1 MLVKPLIVVK
11 SVKLCCIERILW
23 DSCPKCEHLYCFE
36 VPRKELSDS
45 AFLRISRI
53 SLISLYAIIITG
65 SLVRLTGSGLGCADW
80 PQCSSSKFVDV
91 STGHAAIEQIN
102 RLFTGIVS
110 AAVIAAV
117 LGSIFVTPRRKALIW
132 LSSGLVAGV
141 LAQVILGAVVV
152 LTGLNPWSNMAH
164 FLVSLA
170 LVTTAVFLV
179 EHAGA
184 TNVVSD
190 FVDSD
195 QSAPTR
201 KGTKRFADLILGLV
215 GLAIVLGTLVTAT
228 GPHAGD
234 ENAIRLNLDLRSITR
249 VHSATVLL
257 CIAATLIFIALI
269 RRNSSEWTRLRSKL
283 EIFLFVAV
291 AQGGVG
297 YLQYFSGV
305 PAQLVAIH
313 VAFAVA
319 VWISV
324 LRLWIAVRH

>member
-1 MLVKPLIVVK
+1 MT
-11 SVKLCCIERILW
+11 
-23 DSCPKCEHLYCFE
+23 
-36 VPRKELSDS
+36 
-45 AFLRISRI
+45 FLRISRI
-53 SLISLYAIIITG
+53 SLVSLFAIIITG

-80 PQCSSSKFVDV
+80 PQCSRTKFVDV

-102 RLFTGIVS
+102 RLFTGVVS

-117 LGSIFVTPRRKALIW
+117 LGSIFVTPRRKTLIW

-141 LAQVILGAVVV
+141 LAQVGLGAVVV

-184 TNVVSD
+184 TRVTGD
-190 FVDSD
+190 FALSV
-195 QSAPTR
+195 QTLPTR
-201 KGTKRFADLILGLV
+201 RITKRFADLILGFC
-215 GLAIVLGTLVTAT
+215 GLAIVLGTLVTGA

-234 ENAIRLNLDLRSITR
+234 ENAIRLTFDLRSITR
-249 VHSATVLL
+249 IHSASVLL
-257 CIAATLIFIALI
+257 CVAVTLIFVTQI
-269 RRNSSEWTRLRSKL
+269 RKNSSEWMRLKARL

-297 YLQYFSGV
+297 YLQYFSDV
-305 PAQLVAIH
+305 PAQLVAVH
-313 VAFAVA
+313 VALAVA

-324 LRLWIAVRH
+324 LRLWIASRAQT

>member
-1 MLVKPLIVVK
+1 V
-11 SVKLCCIERILW
+11 
-23 DSCPKCEHLYCFE
+23 
-36 VPRKELSDS
+36 VPRRQLSQQS
-45 AFLRISRI
+45 FLAISRV
-53 SLISLYAIIITG
+53 SLVFLYAIIITG

-80 PQCSSSKFVDV
+80 PQCSTTKFVDV

-117 LGSIFVTPRRKALIW
+117 LGSFFVTPRRKSLIW
-132 LSSGLVAGV
+132 LSSGLVVGV
-141 LAQVILGAVVV
+141 VAQVIIGAVVV

-184 TNVVSD
+184 TDVENVVG
-190 FVDSD
+190 VRD
-195 QSAPTR
+195 QATPIRPMTQ
-201 KGTKRFADLILGLV
+201 RFADLILGV
-215 GLAIVLGTLVTAT
+215 SGLAIVLGTLVTGA

-234 ENAIRLNLDLRSITR
+234 ENAIRLNFDLRSITR
-249 VHSATVLL
+249 IHSATVLV
-257 CIAATLIFIALI
+257 CIAATLLFIAQI
-269 RRNSSEWTRLRSKL
+269 RRNSQEWTRLRAKL
-283 EIFLFVAV
+283 ELFLFVAV

-319 VWISV
+319 VWITV
-324 LRLWIAVRH
+324 LRLWIASRAQR

>member
-1 MLVKPLIVVK
+1 V
-11 SVKLCCIERILW
+11 
-23 DSCPKCEHLYCFE
+23 
-36 VPRKELSDS
+36 VPRRQLSQQS
-45 AFLRISRI
+45 FLAISRV
-53 SLISLYAIIITG
+53 SLVFLYAIIITG

-80 PQCSSSKFVDV
+80 PQCSTTKFVDV

-117 LGSIFVTPRRKALIW
+117 LGSFFVTPRRKSLIW
-132 LSSGLVAGV
+132 LSSGLVVGV
-141 LAQVILGAVVV
+141 VAQVIIGAVVV

-184 TNVVSD
+184 TDVENVVG
-190 FVDSD
+190 VRD
-195 QSAPTR
+195 QAMPIRPMTQ
-201 KGTKRFADLILGLV
+201 RFADLILGV
-215 GLAIVLGTLVTAT
+215 SGLAIVLGTLVTGA

-234 ENAIRLNLDLRSITR
+234 ENAIRLDFDLRSITR
-249 VHSATVLL
+249 IHSATVLV
-257 CIAATLIFIALI
+257 CIAATLVFIAQI
-269 RRNSSEWTRLRSKL
+269 RRNSQEWTRLRAKL
-283 EIFLFVAV
+283 ELFLFVAV

-319 VWISV
+319 VWITV
-324 LRLWIAVRH
+324 LRLWIATRH

>member
-1 MLVKPLIVVK
+1 MT
-11 SVKLCCIERILW
+11 
-23 DSCPKCEHLYCFE
+23 
-36 VPRKELSDS
+36 
-45 AFLRISRI
+45 FLRISRI
-53 SLISLYAIIITG
+53 SLVSLFAIIITG

-80 PQCSSSKFVDV
+80 PQCSRTKFVDV

-102 RLFTGIVS
+102 RLFTGVVS

-117 LGSIFVTPRRKALIW
+117 LGSIFVTPRRKTLIW

-141 LAQVILGAVVV
+141 LAQVGLGAVVV

-184 TNVVSD
+184 TRVAGD
-190 FVDSD
+190 FALSV
-195 QSAPTR
+195 QTLPTR
-201 KGTKRFADLILGLV
+201 RITKRFADLILGFC
-215 GLAIVLGTLVTAT
+215 GLAIILGTLVTGA

-234 ENAIRLNLDLRSITR
+234 ENAIRLTFDLRSITR
-249 VHSATVLL
+249 VHSASVLL
-257 CIAATLIFIALI
+257 CVAATLIFVTQI
-269 RRNSSEWTRLRSKL
+269 RKNSSEWMRLKARL

-297 YLQYFSGV
+297 YLQYFSDV
-305 PAQLVAIH
+305 PAQLVAVH
-313 VAFAVA
+313 VALAVA

-324 LRLWIAVRH
+324 LRLWIASRAQT

>member
-1 MLVKPLIVVK
+1 M
-11 SVKLCCIERILW
+11 
-23 DSCPKCEHLYCFE
+23 
-36 VPRKELSDS
+36 
-45 AFLRISRI
+45 AISRI
-53 SLISLYAIIITG
+53 SLVFLYAIIITG

-80 PQCSSSKFVDV
+80 PQCSTTKFVDV

-117 LGSIFVTPRRKALIW
+117 LGSLFVTPRRKSLIW
-132 LSSGLVAGV
+132 LSSGLVVGV
-141 LAQVILGAVVV
+141 VAQVILGAVVV

-164 FLVSLA
+164 FLLSLG

-179 EHAGA
+179 EQAGA
-184 TNVVSD
+184 TDVESVVGISD
-190 FVDSD
+190 LI
-195 QSAPTR
+195 APIRLT
-201 KGTKRFADLILGLV
+201 TQRFTDLILGLS
-215 GLAIVLGTLVTAT
+215 GLAIILGTLVTGA

-234 ENAIRLNLDLRSITR
+234 ENAIRLNFDLRSITR
-249 VHSATVLL
+249 IHSATVLL
-257 CIAATLIFIALI
+257 CIAATLIFIIQI
-269 RRNSSEWTRLRSKL
+269 RRNSQEWTRLKTKL
-283 EIFLFVAV
+283 ELFLFVAV

-319 VWISV
+319 VWITV
-324 LRLWIAVRH
+324 LRLWIAARH

>member
-1 MLVKPLIVVK
+1 L
-11 SVKLCCIERILW
+11 
-23 DSCPKCEHLYCFE
+23 
-36 VPRKELSDS
+36 
-45 AFLRISRI
+45 AISRI
-53 SLISLYAIIITG
+53 SLVFLYAIIITG

-80 PQCSSSKFVDV
+80 PQCSTTKFVDV

-102 RLFTGIVS
+102 RLFTGVVS
-110 AAVIAAV
+110 VAVIAAV
-117 LGSIFVTPRRKALIW
+117 LGSFFVTPRRKSLIW
-132 LSSGLVAGV
+132 LSSALVVGV

-179 EHAGA
+179 ENAGV
-184 TNVVSD
+184 TNVVGD
-190 FVDSD
+190 FAVID
-195 QSAPTR
+195 QTPRTR
-201 KGTKRFADLILGLV
+201 PLTQKFVDLILVLC
-215 GLAIVLGTLVTAT
+215 GLAIILGTLVTGS

-234 ENAIRLNLDLRSITR
+234 ENAIRLNFDLRSITR
-249 VHSATVLL
+249 IHSAIVLL
-257 CIAATLIFIALI
+257 CIAATLIFISQI
-269 RRNSSEWTRLRSKL
+269 RKNTSEWMRSRAKL

-313 VAFAVA
+313 VALAVA

-324 LRLWIAVRH
+324 LRLWISARH

>member
-1 MLVKPLIVVK
+1 M
-11 SVKLCCIERILW
+11 
-23 DSCPKCEHLYCFE
+23 
-36 VPRKELSDS
+36 
-45 AFLRISRI
+45 
-53 SLISLYAIIITG
+53 
-65 SLVRLTGSGLGCADW
+65 RLTGSGLGCADW
-80 PQCSSSKFVDV
+80 PQCSTTKFVDV

-117 LGSIFVTPRRKALIW
+117 LGSIFVTPRRKSLIW
-132 LSSGLVAGV
+132 LSSGLVVGV
-141 LAQVILGAVVV
+141 VAQVIIGAVVV

-184 TNVVSD
+184 TDVESVVG
-190 FVDSD
+190 VRD
-195 QSAPTR
+195 QVAPIRPMTQ
-201 KGTKRFADLILGLV
+201 RFADLILGIS
-215 GLAIVLGTLVTAT
+215 GLAIVLGTLVTGA

-234 ENAIRLNLDLRSITR
+234 ENAIRLDFDLRSITR
-249 VHSATVLL
+249 IHSATVLV
-257 CIAATLIFIALI
+257 CIAATLLFIAQI
-269 RRNSSEWTRLRSKL
+269 RRNSQEWTRLRAKL
-283 EIFLFVAV
+283 ELFLFVAV

-319 VWISV
+319 VWITV
-324 LRLWIAVRH
+324 LRLWIASRAQR

>member
-1 MLVKPLIVVK
+1 LT
-11 SVKLCCIERILW
+11 
-23 DSCPKCEHLYCFE
+23 
-36 VPRKELSDS
+36 
-45 AFLRISRI
+45 FLRISRI
-53 SLISLYAIIITG
+53 SLVSLFAIIITG

-80 PQCSSSKFVDV
+80 PQCSRTKFVDV

-102 RLFTGIVS
+102 RLFTGVVS

-117 LGSIFVTPRRKALIW
+117 LGSIFVTPRRKTLIW

-141 LAQVILGAVVV
+141 LAQVGLGAVVV

-184 TNVVSD
+184 TRVTGD
-190 FVDSD
+190 FALSV
-195 QSAPTR
+195 QTLPTR
-201 KGTKRFADLILGLV
+201 RITKRFADLILGFC
-215 GLAIVLGTLVTAT
+215 GLAIILGTLVTGA

-234 ENAIRLNLDLRSITR
+234 ENAIRLTFDLRSITR
-249 VHSATVLL
+249 VHSASVLL
-257 CIAATLIFIALI
+257 CVAATLIFVTQI
-269 RRNSSEWTRLRSKL
+269 RKNSSEWMRLKARL

-297 YLQYFSGV
+297 YLQYFSDV
-305 PAQLVAIH
+305 PAQLVAVH
-313 VAFAVA
+313 VALAVA

-324 LRLWIAVRH
+324 LRLWIASRA

>member
-1 MLVKPLIVVK
+1 
-11 SVKLCCIERILW
+11 
-23 DSCPKCEHLYCFE
+23 
-36 VPRKELSDS
+36 VPRRELSDS

-53 SLISLYAIIITG
+53 SLVSLYAIIITG

-80 PQCSSSKFVDV
+80 PQCSNSKFVDV

-117 LGSIFVTPRRKALIW
+117 LGSIFVTPRRSSLIW
-132 LSSGLVAGV
+132 LSSGLVVGV

-179 EHAGA
+179 EHAGV
-184 TNVVSD
+184 TRVVDDVVVSD
-190 FVDSD
+190 ATV
-195 QSAPTR
+195 PTR
-201 KGTKRFADLILGLV
+201 RMTRRLADLILGLC
-215 GLAIVLGTLVTAT
+215 GLAIIFGTLVTGA

-234 ENAIRLNLDLRSITR
+234 ENAIRLTFDLRSITR
-249 VHSATVLL
+249 IHSTSVLF
-257 CIAATLIFIALI
+257 CVAVTLIFIVRI
-269 RRNSSEWTRLRSKL
+269 RRNTSEWIRLKAKL
-283 EIFLFVAV
+283 EIFLAVAV

-305 PAQLVAIH
+305 PAQLVAVH
-313 VAFAVA
+313 VALAVA
-319 VWISV
+319 VWISA
-324 LRLWIAVRH
+324 LRLWIAVRQ

>member
-1 MLVKPLIVVK
+1 MP
-11 SVKLCCIERILW
+11 
-23 DSCPKCEHLYCFE
+23 
-36 VPRKELSDS
+36 PRQLSQQS
-45 AFLRISRI
+45 FLAISRI
-53 SLISLYAIIITG
+53 SLVFLYAIIITG

-80 PQCSSSKFVDV
+80 PQCSTTKFVDV

-102 RLFTGIVS
+102 RLFTGFVS

-117 LGSIFVTPRRKALIW
+117 LGSIFVTPRQKSLIW
-132 LSSGLVAGV
+132 LASGLVAGV

-184 TNVVSD
+184 RNVVDDVASKAQTM
-190 FVDSD
+190 STGRI
-195 QSAPTR
+195 TR
-201 KGTKRFADLILGLV
+201 RFADLILGLC
-215 GLAIVLGTLVTAT
+215 GLAIVFGTLVTGA

-234 ENAIRLNLDLRSITR
+234 ENAIRLAFDLRSITR
-249 VHSATVLL
+249 IHSASVLL
-257 CIAATLIFIALI
+257 CVVLTLFFVVQI
-269 RRNSSEWTRLRSKL
+269 RRETSEWMRLKAKL
-283 EIFLFVAV
+283 EVFLFVAV

-297 YLQYFSGV
+297 YLQYFSDV

-313 VAFAVA
+313 VALAVA

-324 LRLWIAVRH
+324 LRLWIASRA

>member
-1 MLVKPLIVVK
+1 VGYEPPIVGSEGRLVARYSAVVA
-11 SVKLCCIERILW
+11 
-23 DSCPKCEHLYCFE
+23 
-36 VPRKELSDS
+36 PRQLSQQS
-45 AFLRISRI
+45 FLAISRI
-53 SLISLYAIIITG
+53 SLVFLYAIIITG

-80 PQCSSSKFVDV
+80 PQCSTTKFVDV

-117 LGSIFVTPRRKALIW
+117 LGSIFVTPRRKSLIW
-132 LSSGLVAGV
+132 LSSGLVIGV

-164 FLVSLA
+164 FLVSLG

-179 EHAGA
+179 EQAGA
-184 TNVVSD
+184 TNVDGDFAVSD
-190 FVDSD
+190 
-195 QSAPTR
+195 QTAPTR
-201 KGTKRFADLILGLV
+201 QITKRFADLILGLC
-215 GLAIVLGTLVTAT
+215 GLAIILGTLVTGA

-234 ENAIRLNLDLRSITR
+234 ENAIRLSFNLRSITR
-249 VHSATVLL
+249 IHSATVLL
-257 CIAATLIFIALI
+257 CIAATLIFIVLI
-269 RRNSSEWTRLRSKL
+269 RRNASEWMWLRAKL

-305 PAQLVAIH
+305 PAQLVAVH

-319 VWISV
+319 VWITV
-324 LRLWIAVRH
+324 LRLWIATRH

>member
-1 MLVKPLIVVK
+1 M
-11 SVKLCCIERILW
+11 
-23 DSCPKCEHLYCFE
+23 F
-36 VPRKELSDS
+36 
-45 AFLRISRI
+45 
-53 SLISLYAIIITG
+53 LYAIIITG

-80 PQCSSSKFVDV
+80 PQCSTTKFVDV

-117 LGSIFVTPRRKALIW
+117 LGSIFVTPRRKSLIW
-132 LSSGLVAGV
+132 LSSGLVIGV

-170 LVTTAVFLV
+170 LVTMAVFLV

-184 TNVVSD
+184 TNVDGD
-190 FVDSD
+190 FAVTD
-195 QSAPTR
+195 QTAPTR
-201 KGTKRFADLILGLV
+201 QLTKRFADLILVLC
-215 GLAIVLGTLVTAT
+215 GLAIILGTLVTGA

-234 ENAIRLNLDLRSITR
+234 ENSIRLNLDLRSITR
-249 VHSATVLL
+249 IHSATVLL
-257 CIAATLIFIALI
+257 CITATLIFFAQV
-269 RRNSSEWTRLRSKL
+269 RKSASEWTRLRAKL
-283 EIFLFVAV
+283 EVFLFVAV

-319 VWISV
+319 VWITV
-324 LRLWIAVRH
+324 LRLWIAARH

>member
-1 MLVKPLIVVK
+1 MP
-11 SVKLCCIERILW
+11 
-23 DSCPKCEHLYCFE
+23 
-36 VPRKELSDS
+36 PRQLSQQS
-45 AFLRISRI
+45 FLAISRI
-53 SLISLYAIIITG
+53 SLVFLYAIIITG

-80 PQCSSSKFVDV
+80 PQCSTTKFVDV

-102 RLFTGIVS
+102 RLFTGFVS

-117 LGSIFVTPRRKALIW
+117 LGSIFVIPRRKSLIW

-184 TNVVSD
+184 TNVVDDVVSNAQTM
-190 FVDSD
+190 STGRI
-195 QSAPTR
+195 SR
-201 KGTKRFADLILGLV
+201 RFADIILGLC
-215 GLAIVLGTLVTAT
+215 GLAIVLGTLVTGA

-234 ENAIRLNLDLRSITR
+234 ENAIRLAFDLRSITR
-249 VHSATVLL
+249 IHSASILL
-257 CIAATLIFIALI
+257 CVASTLFFVIQI
-269 RRNSSEWTRLRSKL
+269 RRETSEWMRLKAKL

-305 PAQLVAIH
+305 PAQLVAVH
-313 VAFAVA
+313 VALAVA

-324 LRLWIAVRH
+324 LRLWIAVRQ

>member
-1 MLVKPLIVVK
+1 V
-11 SVKLCCIERILW
+11 
-23 DSCPKCEHLYCFE
+23 
-36 VPRKELSDS
+36 VPRRQLSQQS
-45 AFLRISRI
+45 FLAISRV
-53 SLISLYAIIITG
+53 SLVFLYAIIITG

-80 PQCSSSKFVDV
+80 PQCSTTKFVDV

-117 LGSIFVTPRRKALIW
+117 LGSFFVTPRRKSLIW
-132 LSSGLVAGV
+132 LSSGLVVGV
-141 LAQVILGAVVV
+141 VAQVIIGAVVV

-184 TNVVSD
+184 TDVENVVG
-190 FVDSD
+190 VRD
-195 QSAPTR
+195 QATPIRPMTQ
-201 KGTKRFADLILGLV
+201 RFADLILGV
-215 GLAIVLGTLVTAT
+215 SGLAIVLGTLVTGA

-234 ENAIRLNLDLRSITR
+234 ENAIRLNFDLRSITR
-249 VHSATVLL
+249 IHSATVLV
-257 CIAATLIFIALI
+257 CIAATLLFIAQI
-269 RRNSSEWTRLRSKL
+269 RGNSQEWTRIRAKL
-283 EIFLFVAV
+283 ELFLFVAV

-319 VWISV
+319 VWITV
-324 LRLWIAVRH
+324 LRLWIATRH

>member
-1 MLVKPLIVVK
+1 M
-11 SVKLCCIERILW
+11 
-23 DSCPKCEHLYCFE
+23 
-36 VPRKELSDS
+36 
-45 AFLRISRI
+45 
-53 SLISLYAIIITG
+53 
-65 SLVRLTGSGLGCADW
+65 RLTGSGLGCADW
-80 PQCSSSKFVDV
+80 PQCSRTKFVDV

-102 RLFTGIVS
+102 RLFTGVVS

-117 LGSIFVTPRRKALIW
+117 LGSIFVTPRRKTLIW

-141 LAQVILGAVVV
+141 LAQVGLGAVVV

-184 TNVVSD
+184 TRVTGD
-190 FVDSD
+190 FALSV
-195 QSAPTR
+195 QTLPTR
-201 KGTKRFADLILGLV
+201 RITKRFADLILGFC
-215 GLAIVLGTLVTAT
+215 GLAIILGTLVTGA

-234 ENAIRLNLDLRSITR
+234 ENAIRLTFDLRSITR
-249 VHSATVLL
+249 VHSASVLL
-257 CIAATLIFIALI
+257 CVAATLIFVTQI
-269 RRNSSEWTRLRSKL
+269 RKNSSEWMRLKARL

-297 YLQYFSGV
+297 YLQYFSDV
-305 PAQLVAIH
+305 PAQLVAVH
-313 VAFAVA
+313 VALAVA

-324 LRLWIAVRH
+324 LRLWIASRAQT

>member
-1 MLVKPLIVVK
+1 MT
-11 SVKLCCIERILW
+11 
-23 DSCPKCEHLYCFE
+23 
-36 VPRKELSDS
+36 
-45 AFLRISRI
+45 FLRISRI
-53 SLISLYAIIITG
+53 SLVSLFAIIITG

-80 PQCSSSKFVDV
+80 PQCSRTKFVDV

-102 RLFTGIVS
+102 RLFTGVVS

-117 LGSIFVTPRRKALIW
+117 LGSIFVTPRRKTLIW

-141 LAQVILGAVVV
+141 LAQVGLGAVVV

-184 TNVVSD
+184 TRVTGD
-190 FVDSD
+190 FALSV
-195 QSAPTR
+195 QTLPTR
-201 KGTKRFADLILGLV
+201 RITKRFADLILGFC
-215 GLAIVLGTLVTAT
+215 GLAIILGTLVTGA

-234 ENAIRLNLDLRSITR
+234 ENAIRLTFDLRSITR
-249 VHSATVLL
+249 VHSASVLL
-257 CIAATLIFIALI
+257 CVAATLIFVTQI
-269 RRNSSEWTRLRSKL
+269 RKNSSEWMRLKARL

-291 AQGGVG
+291 AQGCVG
-297 YLQYFSGV
+297 YLQYFSDV
-305 PAQLVAIH
+305 PAQLVAVH
-313 VAFAVA
+313 VALAVA

-324 LRLWIAVRH
+324 LRLWIASRAQT

>member
-1 MLVKPLIVVK
+1 V
-11 SVKLCCIERILW
+11 
-23 DSCPKCEHLYCFE
+23 PK
-36 VPRKELSDS
+36 KKISS
-45 AFLRISRI
+45 STFLGISRI
-53 SLISLYAIIITG
+53 SLVFLYAIIITG

-80 PQCSSSKFVDV
+80 PQCSTTKFVDV

-117 LGSIFVTPRRKALIW
+117 LGSIFVTPRRKSLIW
-132 LSSGLVAGV
+132 LSSGLVGGV
-141 LAQVILGAVVV
+141 LAQVLLGAVVV

-179 EHAGA
+179 ELAGA
-184 TNVVSD
+184 TNVEGVLD
-190 FVDSD
+190 EAD
-195 QSAPTR
+195 QAGPIRLLTIR
-201 KGTKRFADLILGLV
+201 PLTKRISDLILGLCAV
-215 GLAIVLGTLVTAT
+215 AIVLGTLVTGA

-234 ENAIRLNLDLRSITR
+234 ENAIRLNFDLRSITR
-249 VHSATVLL
+249 IHSATVLL
-257 CIAATLIFIALI
+257 CIAATLIFITQI
-269 RRNSSEWTRLRSKL
+269 RRNSQEWQRLKAKL
-283 EIFLFVAV
+283 EQFLFVAV
-291 AQGGVG
+291 AQGGLG

-313 VAFAVA
+313 VALSVA

-324 LRLWIAVRH
+324 LRLWISTRH

>member
-1 MLVKPLIVVK
+1 MP
-11 SVKLCCIERILW
+11 
-23 DSCPKCEHLYCFE
+23 
-36 VPRKELSDS
+36 PRQLSQQS
-45 AFLRISRI
+45 FLAISRI
-53 SLISLYAIIITG
+53 SLVFLYAIIITG

-80 PQCSSSKFVDV
+80 PQCSTTKFVDV

-102 RLFTGIVS
+102 RLFTGFVS

-117 LGSIFVTPRRKALIW
+117 LGSIFVIPRRKSLIW

-184 TNVVSD
+184 TNVVDDVVSNAQTM
-190 FVDSD
+190 STGRI
-195 QSAPTR
+195 SR
-201 KGTKRFADLILGLV
+201 RFADIILGLC
-215 GLAIVLGTLVTAT
+215 GLAIVLGTLVTGA

-234 ENAIRLNLDLRSITR
+234 ENAIRLAFDLRSITR
-249 VHSATVLL
+249 IHSASVLL
-257 CIAATLIFIALI
+257 CVASTLFFVIQI
-269 RRNSSEWTRLRSKL
+269 RRETSEWMRLKAKL

-291 AQGGVG
+291 AQGGVD

-305 PAQLVAIH
+305 PAQLVAVH
-313 VAFAVA
+313 VALAVA

-324 LRLWIAVRH
+324 LRLWIAVRQ

>member
-1 MLVKPLIVVK
+1 MP
-11 SVKLCCIERILW
+11 
-23 DSCPKCEHLYCFE
+23 
-36 VPRKELSDS
+36 PRQLSQQS
-45 AFLRISRI
+45 FLAISRI
-53 SLISLYAIIITG
+53 SLVFLYAIIITG

-80 PQCSSSKFVDV
+80 PQCSTTKFVDV

-102 RLFTGIVS
+102 RLFTGFVS

-117 LGSIFVTPRRKALIW
+117 LGSIFVIPRRKSLIW

-184 TNVVSD
+184 TNVVDDVVSNAQTM
-190 FVDSD
+190 STGRI
-195 QSAPTR
+195 SR
-201 KGTKRFADLILGLV
+201 RFADIILGLC
-215 GLAIVLGTLVTAT
+215 GLAIVLGTLVTGA

-234 ENAIRLNLDLRSITR
+234 ENAIRLAFDLRSITR
-249 VHSATVLL
+249 IHSASVLL
-257 CIAATLIFIALI
+257 CVVLTLFFVVQI
-269 RRNSSEWTRLRSKL
+269 RRETSEWMRLKAKL
-283 EIFLFVAV
+283 EVFLFVAV

-297 YLQYFSGV
+297 YLQYFSDV

-313 VAFAVA
+313 VALAVA

-324 LRLWIAVRH
+324 LRLWIASRA

>member
-1 MLVKPLIVVK
+1 LT
-11 SVKLCCIERILW
+11 
-23 DSCPKCEHLYCFE
+23 
-36 VPRKELSDS
+36 
-45 AFLRISRI
+45 FLRISRI
-53 SLISLYAIIITG
+53 SLVSLFAIIITG

-80 PQCSSSKFVDV
+80 PQCSRTKFVDV

-102 RLFTGIVS
+102 RLFTGVVS

-117 LGSIFVTPRRKALIW
+117 LGSIFVTPRRKTLIW

-141 LAQVILGAVVV
+141 LAQVGLGAVVV

-184 TNVVSD
+184 TRVTGD
-190 FVDSD
+190 FALSV
-195 QSAPTR
+195 QTLPTR
-201 KGTKRFADLILGLV
+201 RITKRFADLILGFC
-215 GLAIVLGTLVTAT
+215 GLAIILGTLVTGA

-234 ENAIRLNLDLRSITR
+234 ENAIRLTFDLRSITR
-249 VHSATVLL
+249 VHSASVLL
-257 CIAATLIFIALI
+257 CVAATLIFVTQI
-269 RRNSSEWTRLRSKL
+269 RKNSSEWMRLKARL

-297 YLQYFSGV
+297 YLQYFSDV
-305 PAQLVAIH
+305 PAQLVAVH
-313 VAFAVA
+313 VALAVA

-324 LRLWIAVRH
+324 LRLWIASRAQT

>member
-1 MLVKPLIVVK
+1 MGSEGRRVPGYSAV
-11 SVKLCCIERILW
+11 
-23 DSCPKCEHLYCFE
+23 
-36 VPRKELSDS
+36 VPRRQISQQS
-45 AFLRISRI
+45 FLAISRV
-53 SLISLYAIIITG
+53 SLVFLYAIIITG

-80 PQCSSSKFVDV
+80 PQCSTTKFVDV

-117 LGSIFVTPRRKALIW
+117 LGSFFVTPRRKSLIW
-132 LSSGLVAGV
+132 LSSGLVVGV
-141 LAQVILGAVVV
+141 VAQVIIGAVVV

-170 LVTTAVFLV
+170 LVTAAVFLV

-184 TNVVSD
+184 TDVENVVG
-190 FVDSD
+190 VRD
-195 QSAPTR
+195 QAARFRPMTQ
-201 KGTKRFADLILGLV
+201 RFADLILGV
-215 GLAIVLGTLVTAT
+215 SGLAIVLGTLVTGA

-234 ENAIRLNLDLRSITR
+234 ENAIRLNFDLRSITR
-249 VHSATVLL
+249 IHSATVLV
-257 CIAATLIFIALI
+257 CIAATLLFIAQI
-269 RRNSSEWTRLRSKL
+269 RRNSQEWTRLRAKL
-283 EIFLFVAV
+283 ELFLFVAV

-319 VWISV
+319 VWITV
-324 LRLWIAVRH
+324 LRLWIATRH

>member
-1 MLVKPLIVVK
+1 M
-11 SVKLCCIERILW
+11 
-23 DSCPKCEHLYCFE
+23 F
-36 VPRKELSDS
+36 
-45 AFLRISRI
+45 
-53 SLISLYAIIITG
+53 LYAIIITG

-80 PQCSSSKFVDV
+80 PQCSTTKFVDV

-117 LGSIFVTPRRKALIW
+117 LGSIFVTPRRKSLIW
-132 LSSGLVAGV
+132 LSSGLVIGV

-184 TNVVSD
+184 TNVDGD
-190 FVDSD
+190 FAVID
-195 QSAPTR
+195 QTAPTR
-201 KGTKRFADLILGLV
+201 QLTKRFADLILVLC
-215 GLAIVLGTLVTAT
+215 GLAIILGTLVTGA

-234 ENAIRLNLDLRSITR
+234 ENSIRLNLDLRSITR
-249 VHSATVLL
+249 IHSATVLL
-257 CIAATLIFIALI
+257 CITATLIFFAQV
-269 RRNSSEWTRLRSKL
+269 RKSASEWTRLRAKL
-283 EIFLFVAV
+283 EVFLFVAV

-305 PAQLVAIH
+305 PAQLVAVH

-319 VWISV
+319 VWITL
-324 LRLWIAVRH
+324 LRLWIAARH

>member
-1 MLVKPLIVVK
+1 
-11 SVKLCCIERILW
+11 
-23 DSCPKCEHLYCFE
+23 
-36 VPRKELSDS
+36 VPPRQLSQQS
-45 AFLRISRI
+45 FLAISRI
-53 SLISLYAIIITG
+53 SLVFLYAIIITG

-80 PQCSSSKFVDV
+80 PQCSTTKFVDV

-117 LGSIFVTPRRKALIW
+117 LGSLFVTPRRKSLIW
-132 LSSGLVAGV
+132 LSSGLVVGV
-141 LAQVILGAVVV
+141 VAQVILGAVVV

-164 FLVSLA
+164 FLLSLG

-179 EHAGA
+179 EQAGA
-184 TNVVSD
+184 TDVESVVGISD
-190 FVDSD
+190 LI
-195 QSAPTR
+195 APIRLT
-201 KGTKRFADLILGLV
+201 TQRFTDLILGLS
-215 GLAIVLGTLVTAT
+215 GLAIILGTLVTGA

-234 ENAIRLNLDLRSITR
+234 ENAIRLNFDLRSITR
-249 VHSATVLL
+249 IHSATVLL
-257 CIAATLIFIALI
+257 CIAATLIFIIQI
-269 RRNSSEWTRLRSKL
+269 RRNSQEWTRLKTKL
-283 EIFLFVAV
+283 ELFLFVAV

-319 VWISV
+319 VWITV
-324 LRLWIAVRH
+324 LRLWIAARH

>member
-1 MLVKPLIVVK
+1 MP
-11 SVKLCCIERILW
+11 
-23 DSCPKCEHLYCFE
+23 
-36 VPRKELSDS
+36 PRQLSQQS
-45 AFLRISRI
+45 FLAISRI
-53 SLISLYAIIITG
+53 SLVFLYAIIITG

-80 PQCSSSKFVDV
+80 PQCSTTKFVDV

-102 RLFTGIVS
+102 RLFTGFVS

-117 LGSIFVTPRRKALIW
+117 LGSIFVIPRRKSLIW

-184 TNVVSD
+184 TNVVDDVVSNAQTM
-190 FVDSD
+190 STGRI
-195 QSAPTR
+195 SR
-201 KGTKRFADLILGLV
+201 RFADIILGLC
-215 GLAIVLGTLVTAT
+215 GLAIVLGTLVTGA

-234 ENAIRLNLDLRSITR
+234 ENAIRLAFDLRSITR
-249 VHSATVLL
+249 IHSASVLL
-257 CIAATLIFIALI
+257 CVASTLFFVIQI
-269 RRNSSEWTRLRSKL
+269 RRETSEWMRLKAKL

-305 PAQLVAIH
+305 PAQLVAVH
-313 VAFAVA
+313 VALAVA

-324 LRLWIAVRH
+324 LRLWIAVRQ

>member
-1 MLVKPLIVVK
+1 MP
-11 SVKLCCIERILW
+11 
-23 DSCPKCEHLYCFE
+23 
-36 VPRKELSDS
+36 PRQLSQQS
-45 AFLRISRI
+45 FLAISRI
-53 SLISLYAIIITG
+53 SLVFLYAIIITG

-80 PQCSSSKFVDV
+80 PQCSTTKFVDV

-102 RLFTGIVS
+102 RLFTGFVS

-117 LGSIFVTPRRKALIW
+117 LGSIFVTPRQKSLIW
-132 LSSGLVAGV
+132 LSSGLVVGV

-184 TNVVSD
+184 RNVLDDVASKAQTM
-190 FVDSD
+190 STGRI
-195 QSAPTR
+195 TR
-201 KGTKRFADLILGLV
+201 RFADLILGLC
-215 GLAIVLGTLVTAT
+215 GLAIVLGTLVTGA

-234 ENAIRLNLDLRSITR
+234 ENAIRLAFDLRLITR
-249 VHSATVLL
+249 IHSASVLL
-257 CIAATLIFIALI
+257 CVASTLFFVVQI
-269 RRNSSEWTRLRSKL
+269 RRETSEWMRLKAKL
-283 EIFLFVAV
+283 EVFLFVAV

-297 YLQYFSGV
+297 YLQYFSDV

-313 VAFAVA
+313 VALAVA

-324 LRLWIAVRH
+324 LRLWIASRA

>member
-1 MLVKPLIVVK
+1 M
-11 SVKLCCIERILW
+11 
-23 DSCPKCEHLYCFE
+23 
-36 VPRKELSDS
+36 VPPRQLSQQS
-45 AFLRISRI
+45 FLAISRI
-53 SLISLYAIIITG
+53 SLVFLYAIIITG

-80 PQCSSSKFVDV
+80 PQCSTTKFVDV

-102 RLFTGIVS
+102 RLFTGFVS

-117 LGSIFVTPRRKALIW
+117 LGSIFVIPRRKSLIW

-184 TNVVSD
+184 TNVVDDVVSNAQTM
-190 FVDSD
+190 STGRI
-195 QSAPTR
+195 TR
-201 KGTKRFADLILGLV
+201 RFADLILGLC
-215 GLAIVLGTLVTAT
+215 GLAIVLGTLVTGA

-234 ENAIRLNLDLRSITR
+234 ENAIRLAFDLRSITR
-249 VHSATVLL
+249 IHSASVLL
-257 CIAATLIFIALI
+257 CVASTLFFVIQI
-269 RRNSSEWTRLRSKL
+269 RRETSEWMRLKAKL

-305 PAQLVAIH
+305 PAQLVAVH
-313 VAFAVA
+313 VALAVA

-324 LRLWIAVRH
+324 LRLWIAVRQ

>member
-1 MLVKPLIVVK
+1 M
-11 SVKLCCIERILW
+11 
-23 DSCPKCEHLYCFE
+23 
-36 VPRKELSDS
+36 
-45 AFLRISRI
+45 
-53 SLISLYAIIITG
+53 
-65 SLVRLTGSGLGCADW
+65 RLTGSGLGCADW
-80 PQCSSSKFVDV
+80 PQCSSTKFVDV

-110 AAVIAAV
+110 AAVVAAV
-117 LGSIFVTPRRKALIW
+117 LGSILVTPRRKSLIW
-132 LSSGLVAGV
+132 LSSGLVIGV

-170 LVTTAVFLV
+170 LVSTAVFLV

-184 TNVVSD
+184 MRVVD
-190 FVDSD
+190 DVVVGD
-195 QSAPTR
+195 AMLPTR
-201 KGTKRFADLILGLV
+201 RTTRRFADVILGLC
-215 GLAIVLGTLVTAT
+215 GLAIVLGTVVTGA

-234 ENAIRLNLDLRSITR
+234 ENSIRLNLDLRSITR
-249 VHSATVLL
+249 IHSATVLL
-257 CIAATLIFIALI
+257 CIAATLIFIAQI
-269 RRNSSEWTRLRSKL
+269 RRNASEWMRLRAKL

-305 PAQLVAIH
+305 PAQLVAVH

-324 LRLWIAVRH
+324 LRLWIAARQ

>member
-1 MLVKPLIVVK
+1 M
-11 SVKLCCIERILW
+11 
-23 DSCPKCEHLYCFE
+23 PK
-36 VPRKELSDS
+36 KKISS
-45 AFLRISRI
+45 STFLGISRI
-53 SLISLYAIIITG
+53 SLVFLYAIIITG

-80 PQCSSSKFVDV
+80 PQCSTTKFVDV

-117 LGSIFVTPRRKALIW
+117 LGSIFVTPRRKSLIW
-132 LSSGLVAGV
+132 LSSGLVGGV
-141 LAQVILGAVVV
+141 LAQVLLGAVVV

-179 EHAGA
+179 ELAGA
-184 TNVVSD
+184 TNVEGVLD
-190 FVDSD
+190 EAD
-195 QSAPTR
+195 QAGPIRLLTIR
-201 KGTKRFADLILGLV
+201 PLTKRISDLILGLCAV
-215 GLAIVLGTLVTAT
+215 AIVLGTLVTGA

-234 ENAIRLNLDLRSITR
+234 ENAIRLNFDLRSITR
-249 VHSATVLL
+249 IHSATVLL
-257 CIAATLIFIALI
+257 CIAATLIFITQI
-269 RRNSSEWTRLRSKL
+269 RRNSQEWQRLKAKL
-283 EIFLFVAV
+283 EQFLFVAV
-291 AQGGVG
+291 AQGSLG

-313 VAFAVA
+313 VALSVA

-324 LRLWIAVRH
+324 LRLWISTRH

>member
-1 MLVKPLIVVK
+1 
-11 SVKLCCIERILW
+11 
-23 DSCPKCEHLYCFE
+23 
-36 VPRKELSDS
+36 
-45 AFLRISRI
+45 
-53 SLISLYAIIITG
+53 
-65 SLVRLTGSGLGCADW
+65 
-80 PQCSSSKFVDV
+80 
-91 STGHAAIEQIN
+91 
-102 RLFTGIVS
+102 
-110 AAVIAAV
+110 
-117 LGSIFVTPRRKALIW
+117 
-132 LSSGLVAGV
+132 
-141 LAQVILGAVVV
+141 
-152 LTGLNPWSNMAH
+152 MAH

-201 KGTKRFADLILGLV
+201 KGTKKFADLILGLV

-257 CIAATLIFIALI
+257 CIAATLIFIAQI
-269 RRNSSEWTRLRSKL
+269 RRNASEWMRLRAKL

-305 PAQLVAIH
+305 PAQLVAVH

-324 LRLWIAVRH
+324 LRLWIAARH

>member
-1 MLVKPLIVVK
+1 M
-11 SVKLCCIERILW
+11 
-23 DSCPKCEHLYCFE
+23 
-36 VPRKELSDS
+36 VPPRQLSQQS
-45 AFLRISRI
+45 FLAISRI
-53 SLISLYAIIITG
+53 SLVFLYAIIITG

-80 PQCSSSKFVDV
+80 PQCSTTKFVDV
-91 STGHAAIEQIN
+91 STGHSAIEQIN
-102 RLFTGIVS
+102 RLFTGFVS

-117 LGSIFVTPRRKALIW
+117 LGSIFVIPRRKSLIW

-184 TNVVSD
+184 TNVVDDVVSNAQTM
-190 FVDSD
+190 STGRI
-195 QSAPTR
+195 SR
-201 KGTKRFADLILGLV
+201 RFADIILGLC
-215 GLAIVLGTLVTAT
+215 GLAIVLGTLVTGA

-234 ENAIRLNLDLRSITR
+234 ENAIRLAFDLRSITR
-249 VHSATVLL
+249 IHSASVLL
-257 CIAATLIFIALI
+257 CVASTLFFVIQI
-269 RRNSSEWTRLRSKL
+269 RRETSEWMRLKAKL

-305 PAQLVAIH
+305 PAQLVAVH
-313 VAFAVA
+313 VALAVA

-324 LRLWIAVRH
+324 LRLWIAVRQ

>member
-1 MLVKPLIVVK
+1 M
-11 SVKLCCIERILW
+11 
-23 DSCPKCEHLYCFE
+23 
-36 VPRKELSDS
+36 
-45 AFLRISRI
+45 AISRI
-53 SLISLYAIIITG
+53 SLVFLYAIIITG

-80 PQCSSSKFVDV
+80 PQCSTTKFVDV

-102 RLFTGIVS
+102 RLFTGVVS
-110 AAVIAAV
+110 VAVIAAV
-117 LGSIFVTPRRKALIW
+117 LGSFFVTPRRKSLIW
-132 LSSGLVAGV
+132 LSSALVVGV

-179 EHAGA
+179 ENAGA
-184 TNVVSD
+184 TNVVGD
-190 FVDSD
+190 FAVID
-195 QSAPTR
+195 QTPPTR
-201 KGTKRFADLILGLV
+201 PLTQKFADLILVLC
-215 GLAIVLGTLVTAT
+215 GLAIILGTLVTGS

-234 ENAIRLNLDLRSITR
+234 ENAIRLNFDLRSITR
-249 VHSATVLL
+249 IHSAIVLL
-257 CIAATLIFIALI
+257 CIAATLIFISQI
-269 RRNSSEWTRLRSKL
+269 RKNTSEWMRFRAKL

-313 VAFAVA
+313 VALAVA

-324 LRLWIAVRH
+324 LRLWISARH